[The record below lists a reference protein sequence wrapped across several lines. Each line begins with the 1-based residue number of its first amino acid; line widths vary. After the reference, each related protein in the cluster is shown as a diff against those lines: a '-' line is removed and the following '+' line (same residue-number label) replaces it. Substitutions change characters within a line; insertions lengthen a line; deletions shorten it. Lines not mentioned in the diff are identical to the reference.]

1 MTTVLGFCFAAALM
15 AVAAICVY
23 NLQSWLERWD
33 HDRHFEDQHRQHAA
47 VLIAAERRPRLGES
61 RCANGSGGV
70 RIGNLMSPMT
80 RRLASRWTK
89 LG

>member
-33 HDRHFEDQHRQHAA
+33 HDRHFED
-47 VLIAAERRPRLGES
+47 
-61 RCANGSGGV
+61 
-70 RIGNLMSPMT
+70 
-80 RRLASRWTK
+80 
-89 LG
+89 